1 MPCKPNQAAPARSA
15 VAGLSA
21 LLTTIIDRPNVWS
34 IAGALALA
42 LVGGVFLRERAV
54 ASADLIVD
62 VRAHQWA
69 WDFSVTELPV
79 DRPVE
84 FNITSSDVSH
94 GFTIFDDG
102 GNVLVKATVVPG
114 ETAKVRHVFTEA
126 GTYPV
131 RCMLY
136 CGMGHD
142 GMKNELTV
150 VAN

>member
-1 MPCKPNQAAPARSA
+1 MPCKPNQAAAARCA
-15 VAGLSA
+15 VAGLTTLLRTIILRPSVWFVAVLSLA
-21 LLTTIIDRPNVWS
+21 LL
-34 IAGALALA
+34 
-42 LVGGVFLRERAV
+42 GGMFLQEPAV

-62 VRAHQWA
+62 VKAHQWA
-69 WDFSVTELPV
+69 WDFSVTEIPV
-79 DRPVE
+79 DQPVE

-94 GFTIFDDG
+94 GFTIFDGG
-102 GNVLVKATVVPG
+102 GNVVVKATIVPG